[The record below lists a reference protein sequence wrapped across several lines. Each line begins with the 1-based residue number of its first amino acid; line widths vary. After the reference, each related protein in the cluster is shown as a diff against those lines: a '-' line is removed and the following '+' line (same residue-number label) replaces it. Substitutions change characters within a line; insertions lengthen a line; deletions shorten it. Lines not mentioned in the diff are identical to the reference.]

1 MHEHVYTCIS
11 NVKFSFHFLK
21 IIVITKVCE
30 YKMFRTY
37 SDMSFMIKI
46 QRYFIEIRWKIAIE
60 IISSTIVDI
69 KFSPVFKLFII
80 FREEIEEKK
89 TNKVEN
95 KEESRKPLVED
106 EDRYLHLSYGVENFH
121 NDICTYTQVLNEYYW
136 VWI

>member
-46 QRYFIEIRWKIAIE
+46 QRYFIEIRWKIVIE

-106 EDRYLHLSYGVENFH
+106 EDRYLHFSYGEENFH
-121 NDICTYTQVLNEYYW
+121 DDICTHTS
-136 VWI
+136 IK

>member
-21 IIVITKVCE
+21 INVITKVCE

-60 IISSTIVDI
+60 IISSTIADI
-69 KFSPVFKLFII
+69 KFFTSFQIVYHF
-80 FREEIEEKK
+80 
-89 TNKVEN
+89 
-95 KEESRKPLVED
+95 
-106 EDRYLHLSYGVENFH
+106 
-121 NDICTYTQVLNEYYW
+121 
-136 VWI
+136 

>member
-1 MHEHVYTCIS
+1 
-11 NVKFSFHFLK
+11 
-21 IIVITKVCE
+21 
-30 YKMFRTY
+30 MFRTY

-95 KEESRKPLVED
+95 NEESKKPLVED
-106 EDRYLHLSYGVENFH
+106 EDRYLHLVMERKISIMIFVH
-121 NDICTYTQVLNEYYW
+121 TQVLNEYYW
-136 VWI
+136 VWIWCKLNFMNIWQAQLFNTIYDLPFDLSKKLQ

>member
-11 NVKFSFHFLK
+11 NAKFSFHFLK

-95 KEESRKPLVED
+95 NEESKKPLVED
-106 EDRYLHLSYGVENFH
+106 EDRYLHFTYGEENFH